1 VICDVRILD
10 GCLLCSTRMRRPGR
24 FRANVERSIG
34 VAEHHACTGLT
45 RLNVTR
51 IIAVACISALGL
63 LPAVSAHAVTTND
76 RIAATSRAIDAA
88 AQRWFGAQAD
98 AARIDAS
105 IADVQHEIA
114 IAQATM
120 DHTRR
125 LATAR
130 AVVIYQNSDVG
141 LASVLGDNALD
152 SARRA
157 QLVDDADA
165 GGDAAIAQLTAAVDN
180 LKTEQRSLDAQRA
193 RQNKILRGVA
203 TERQTLDRELGAV
216 RSQARQEAAVA
227 LASARDQAARDRA
240 AARVHE
246 IASANAANALA
257 APTGPPVFT
266 TGVAPSPSPPANDG
280 RVSPHHDD
288 PFLVCTRARESDGI
302 YTVVSPSGY
311 YGAYQ
316 FLPSTWDSTAV
327 HEGRLDLVGVLPS
340 RASQF
345 DQDET
350 AWALYQWQ
358 GKGPWGG
365 RC

>member
-1 VICDVRILD
+1 
-10 GCLLCSTRMRRPGR
+10 M
-24 FRANVERSIG
+24 
-34 VAEHHACTGLT
+34 AEHHACTGLT

-51 IIAVACISALGL
+51 IIAVACISAVGL
-63 LPAVSAHAVTTND
+63 LPAMSAHAVTTSD
-76 RIAATSRAIDAA
+76 QIAATTRAINDA

-105 IADVQHEIA
+105 IADVEHEIA
-114 IAQATM
+114 VAQAAM
-120 DHTRR
+120 NRTRR

-130 AVVIYQNSDVG
+130 AVVIYKNADVG
-141 LASVLGDNALD
+141 FSSVFGDNALD

-157 QLVDDADA
+157 HLVDDADA

-180 LKTEQRSLDAQRA
+180 LKAQQRNLDAQRA
-193 RQNKILRGVA
+193 QQDKILRDVA
-203 TERQTLDRELGAV
+203 TERQTLDRDLASI
-216 RSQARQEAAVA
+216 RSQARRDAAVA
-227 LASARDQAARDRA
+227 LESARDQAARDRA
-240 AARVHE
+240 ATRVRAV
-246 IASANAANALA
+246 ASTDSANALA
-257 APTGPPVFT
+257 TPTGPPVL
-266 TGVAPSPSPPANDG
+266 VANVSAIVAPPANDG

-302 YTVVSPSGY
+302 YSAVSPSGY

-316 FLPSTWDSTAV
+316 FLPSTWDSTVV

-340 RASQF
+340 RASHF

-350 AWALYQWQ
+350 AWSLYQWQ
-358 GKGPWGG
+358 GNGPWGG